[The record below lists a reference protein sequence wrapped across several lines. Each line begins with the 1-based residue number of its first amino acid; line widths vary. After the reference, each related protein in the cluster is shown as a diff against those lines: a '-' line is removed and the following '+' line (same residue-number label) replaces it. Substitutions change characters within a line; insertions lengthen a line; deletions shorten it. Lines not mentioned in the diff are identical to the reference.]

1 MRLFILILLAINLL
15 LLTFSSIYRLIC
27 EIKFNKQIKEYYDKQ
42 KQ

>member
-1 MRLFILILLAINLL
+1 MRLIILILLIFNLS
-15 LLTFSSIYRLIC
+15 LLTFSLVFSLIN

>member
-1 MRLFILILLAINLL
+1 MRLFISILLIFNLSLLAFSLVYRIIN
-15 LLTFSSIYRLIC
+15 

>member
-15 LLTFSSIYRLIC
+15 LLTFSLIYKLIC